1 MNKNNFAAILSLALC
16 FSAAFAQSPQVLSI
30 NENFTYRAVG
40 KENMSIFEDKSSFLS
55 IKKVLLQE
63 NNFLPASAD
72 KPNYG
77 YTKSAFFAKFIVR
90 NEAKISQDIWIEIDY
105 PSLDSVSFFVLKGNS
120 IVKTFHSGCK
130 MPFSQREIEAKN
142 FLFKSQFEPFEEQ
155 TFIVRVRT
163 ERNTTFPIAI
173 YKPEYYAKVNNSN
186 VIGMGLYY
194 GIMLAMLLYNLFVYS
209 VLRERSYLY
218 YLFFLISMLGFSL
231 SYYGQGFQHIWYNF
245 PAFNRFNIPFFI
257 ASLSLT
263 ALAFGR
269 EFLSTSKRMPIANR
283 VLEILIGI
291 CSAILVLSLVLP
303 SKISTISSVL
313 MGLPSISALVYI
325 AVVSLRRG
333 FTPAKYFLIA
343 WSVFLFGGLLTALR
357 SLGVMPHNF
366 FTVYSIQI
374 GSAIEVILLS
384 IALADRINTLRKEV
398 AQRALEKERIEK
410 QKEIEQKEFMEKQ
423 NERLEQLVAER
434 THELYERNKHI
445 TDSIQYAQ
453 RIQKAILPS
462 KQQIIRSFPESFI
475 YFKPR
480 DIVSGDFYWFAE
492 KDNKTIVAVVD
503 CTGHGVPGAFMSM
516 IGNTLLNQIVL
527 ERGVT
532 RPAEILN
539 QLHEEVRFA
548 LKQDEVDTESG
559 KDGMDIAICVFH
571 QLHHIIE
578 FAGAN
583 NSMYLIRDGKLEE
596 YKGDR
601 MGIGGARKNLNERFN
616 NQIIKLGEEDVTIYM
631 ASDGYAD
638 QFGGKNGTK
647 FMARNLKKMLLELS
661 CIKSL
666 KAQHLQINK
675 TMEEWRGEEKQI
687 DDQLIVGFRIT
698 ASASREKAEISSKA
712 VLQRKIEQPFKF
724 TR

>member
-1 MNKNNFAAILSLALC
+1 MNKFYILVAFGFFLNVSVSFSQKREVIAIG
-16 FSAAFAQSPQVLSI
+16 
-30 NENFTYRAVG
+30 ENTKYKVVA
-40 KENMSIFEDKSSFLS
+40 KENLSIFEDKSSFLS
-55 IKKVLLQE
+55 IKKVLE
-63 NNFLPASAD
+63 EKEKFLPAISD
-72 KPNYG
+72 KPNFG
-77 YTKSAFFAKFIVR
+77 YTKSAFFAKFDVI
-90 NEAKISQDIWIEIDY
+90 NDSHKSQEVWVEVDY
-105 PSLDSVSFFVLKGNS
+105 PSLDSVSFFVIKKNRV
-120 IVKTFHSGCK
+120 IKTFHSGCR
-130 MPFSQREIEAKN
+130 MPFSQREVEAKS
-142 FLFKSQFEPFEEQ
+142 FVFKTLLAPYEQ
-155 TFIVRVRT
+155 QTLVIRVRS
-163 ERNTTFPIAI
+163 ERNTTFPIAV
-173 YKPEYYAKVNNSN
+173 YRPDQYAKVSNSN

-194 GIMLAMLLYNLFVYS
+194 GIMVAMLLYNLFVYS
-209 VLRERSYLY
+209 VLREKSYLY
-218 YLFFLISMLGFSL
+218 YLFFLFSMLGFSL
-231 SYYGQGFQHIWYNF
+231 SYYGQGFQHIWPNL

-257 ASLSLT
+257 ASLSLS

-269 EFLSTSKRMPIANR
+269 EFLNTPKRMPVANR
-283 VLEILIGI
+283 VLEVLMAIS
-291 CSAILVLSLVLP
+291 SAILLLSLVLP
-303 SKISTISSVL
+303 SKASTISAVF
-313 MGLPSISALVYI
+313 MGLPSISTLVYV

-333 FTPAKYFLIA
+333 FMPAKYFTLA
-343 WSVFLFGGLLTALR
+343 WSVFLLGALLTALR
-357 SLGVMPHNF
+357 SLGALPHNF

-374 GSAIEVILLS
+374 GSAVEVILLS
-384 IALADRINTLRKEV
+384 LALADRITTLRKEV
-398 AQRALEKERIEK
+398 AERALEKERIEK
-410 QKEIEQKEFMEKQ
+410 QKEIEQKEFIEKQ
-423 NERLEQLVAER
+423 NERLELLVAER

-462 KQQIIRSFPESFI
+462 KQQIVRSFPESFI

-548 LKQDEVDTESG
+548 LKQDEMETESG
-559 KDGMDIAICVFH
+559 KDGMDISICVFH
-571 QLHHIIE
+571 QLHHILE

-583 NSMYLIRDGKLEE
+583 NSMYFVKNGELKE

-601 MGIGGARKNLNERFN
+601 MGIGGTRKTTNERFS

-631 ASDGYAD
+631 ASDGFAD
-638 QFGGKNGTK
+638 QFGGQDGSK
-647 FMARNLKKMLLELS
+647 FMARNLKKLLLELS
-661 CIKSL
+661 SIKSL

-675 TMEEWRGEEKQI
+675 AMEEWRGEEKQI
-687 DDQLIVGFRIT
+687 DDQLIVGFRIS
-698 ASASREKAEISSKA
+698 ANASRGEAEITTKDIA
-712 VLQRKIEQPFKF
+712 QRKSEKPFKF